1 MAMIQISQ
9 EAFAALLSRVQILE
23 DAILAKDR
31 APKEEAP
38 VPQPELVEEPKA
50 KKPKAN
56 KPVEKKK
63 PASPKEKVD
72 PKTLHNAP
80 FDPTKCRR
88 RNWRDGFNCQ
98 CERAVYEGGLCKGDY
113 NKFTKDGL
121 LPHGMYDEEKPLVN
135 PKGGAHKWRDEDG
148 EYPVK
153 GKAPKS
159 PKTEKKPK
167 VVQETGPYDSLTVS
181 ELKVKLKE
189 LNLGVGGKKSDL
201 IERLTLAE
209 KADVPVDAPADPLPE
224 GHAEQPAGPPDE
236 DAQVQENQLEE
247 DKILPDGDD
256 ELDEDDAEITYEHL
270 EYEGVTYLRKDDVVF
285 NMDYEEIGTWT
296 GDGLDINI
304 AFIYEDLE
312 YQGVAYLRKGD
323 VVYNKD
329 EEEIG
334 AWTGHVI
341 EFTNDEAEEIHLGEK
356 DEEDPEL
363 GDWH

>member
-23 DAILAKDR
+23 DAILAQDR

-38 VPQPELVEEPKA
+38 VPQPELAEEPKA

-56 KPVEKKK
+56 KPKPVEKKK

-113 NKFTKDGL
+113 NKFTKDGS
-121 LPHGMYDEEKPLVN
+121 LPHGMYDEDKPLMGPN
-135 PKGGAHKWRDEDG
+135 GRAHKWRDEDG
-148 EYPVK
+148 EFPVK

-167 VVQETGPYDSLTVS
+167 VVQETSPYDSLTVP
-181 ELKVKLKE
+181 ELKAKLKE
-189 LNLGVGGKKSDL
+189 LNLVVGGKKSDL

-209 KADVPVDAPADPLPE
+209 KANVPVDAPADPLPE

-236 DAQVQENQLEE
+236 DAHAPVQEIVEPNPHQENQLEE
-247 DKILPDGDD
+247 DLVLPDGDD
-256 ELDEDDAEITYEHL
+256 ELDEDEAEI
-270 EYEGVTYLRKDDVVF
+270 V
-285 NMDYEEIGTWT
+285 
-296 GDGLDINI
+296 
-304 AFIYEDLE
+304 YEDLE
-312 YQGVAYLRKGD
+312 YQGVAYLRKGN
-323 VVYNKD
+323 VVFNMEYED
-329 EEEIG
+329 IG
-334 AWTGHVI
+334 TWTGHVI
-341 EFTNDEAEEIHLGEK
+341 DFTNDEAEEIHQGSM